1 MAKTGKMVY
10 VGIDPGINGGICLI
24 IPKTISAGVSH
35 IETYKCPATIRDMA
49 DILDDWIDPASNV
62 RAVIEKVHA
71 FPGQG
76 VTSMFNFGKN
86 YGTWLGILSG
96 LRIPYVEVSP
106 QKWMKVY
113 GTMPRDKTK
122 RKNHLKGLAQSM
134 YPNEKIT
141 LKTADAVLLAHF
153 SLSIGLMDN
162 SQVNIA

>member
-24 IPKTISAGVSH
+24 FPDSKIHH
-35 IETYKCPATIRDMA
+35 IEIHKCPATIRDMA
-49 DILDDWIDPASNV
+49 DILDDWIDPSATV

-76 VTSMFNFGKN
+76 VTSTFNFGKN
-86 YGTWLGILSG
+86 FGIWLGILNG

-113 GTMPRDKTK
+113 GSMPKDKK
-122 RKNHLKGLAQSM
+122 DRKNHLKGLAQSL
-134 YPNEKIT
+134 YPQEKIT

-162 SQVNIA
+162 SSVNIA

>member
-1 MAKTGKMVY
+1 MAKTSKMVY

-24 IPKTISAGVSH
+24 FPDANIHH
-35 IETYKCPATIRDMA
+35 IEIHKCPATIRDMS
-49 DILDDWIDPASNV
+49 DILDDWIDPASTV

-86 YGTWLGILSG
+86 FGTWLGILNG

-106 QKWMKVY
+106 QKWMRVY
-113 GTMPRDKTK
+113 GSMPKDKK
-122 RKNHLKGLAQSM
+122 DRKNHLKGLAQSL
-134 YPNEKIT
+134 YPQEKIT

-153 SLSIGLMDN
+153 SLGIGLMDN
-162 SQVNIA
+162 VQVNIA